1 MASRRLVFLGNVNAK
16 VKSTVVNNPGSL
28 KSRLW
33 TCIKR
38 DLELAAYC
46 YRKSQRCFCRN
57 APLKA
62 SFRFS
67 LVILLVSPKI
77 VSILTDSSSRRCR
90 RGERRR
96 RSPRSRPNRPCK
108 RGKRLRRNR
117 NEPSASGSSD
127 KFVHIKEVDLPIR
140 IHKCLRVVGDVN
152 VARLPRLGRSLFC
165 LLA

>member
-1 MASRRLVFLGNVNAK
+1 MRSRACYILL
-16 VKSTVVNNPGSL
+16 SQ
-28 KSRLW
+28 
-33 TCIKR
+33 I
-38 DLELAAYC
+38 AALLL
-46 YRKSQRCFCRN
+46 SQRT
-57 APLKA
+57 LE
-62 SFRFS
+62 S
-67 LVILLVSPKI
+67 I
-77 VSILTDSSSRRCR
+77 VSLLACYLTGFSQDCIHPPDSSSRRCR

-127 KFVHIKEVDLPIR
+127 NFVHIKEVDLPIR

-165 LLA
+165 LLACTSYQPA